1 MHSGAVVAGIV
12 GLKMPRYCLFGDTVN
27 TASRMESTSIAMK
40 VHISESTKILIG
52 PTYKI
57 LERGEIDVKGKGTMA
72 TYWLEE
78 RENRLPLQLTA
89 ALQVHPISPTP
100 VTPSPKAIMP
110 SVPKPVTPKIPV
122 PVPLAVAVPPAAVP
136 SVDVIAPSTT
146 MSGMVLTAAAAAHM
160 TLHHQTVVAAGLTA
174 GAAAS
179 AATAGASGGLA
190 GPVGSG
196 TGTVATV
203 AGNTGTAAAAAAP
216 DDRNSRIYSPVTFKD
231 VARRSIANSPVRGS
245 AGYAYPDQEK
255 RRESRSNS
263 TGHVFMRSPSDIFGS
278 LILDTEEFLED
289 LQISRNSLA
298 NNNNNHQP
306 ACGFSPTPPFRIGS
320 APPKPRPSNPDK
332 FTPEELA
339 AMDQLTPPSTA
350 PARETA
356 TCSSAS
362 VDREKA
368 AKLK

>member
-1 MHSGAVVAGIV
+1 MGVHSGAVVAGIV

-40 VHISESTKILIG
+40 VHISESTKVLIG
-52 PTYKI
+52 PNYKI
-57 LERGEIDVKGKGTMA
+57 IERGEIDVKGKGTMG

-89 ALQVHPISPTP
+89 ALQIHPLSPVPPTP
-100 VTPSPKAIMP
+100 TPKTKAIMP
-110 SVPKPVTPKIPV
+110 PVSKPLTPMMPVSVSLAASMPTSNV
-122 PVPLAVAVPPAAVP
+122 PA
-136 SVDVIAPSTT
+136 VDVMASSSSI
-146 MSGMVLTAAAAAHM
+146 SGLALTAAAAAHM
-160 TLHHQTVVAAGLTA
+160 SLHHQAVVAEALTGA
-174 GAAAS
+174 SVEVALPSVASGATGAAAGG
-179 AATAGASGGLA
+179 GAPS
-190 GPVGSG
+190 
-196 TGTVATV
+196 
-203 AGNTGTAAAAAAP
+203 

-231 VARRSIANSPVRGS
+231 VARRSVANSPVRS
-245 AGYAYPDQEK
+245 CAQPDQER

-263 TGHVFMRSPSDIFGS
+263 TGHVFMRTPSEIFGS

-289 LQISRNSLA
+289 LQISRSSLA
-298 NNNNNHQP
+298 NNNNNQSP
-306 ACGFSPTPPFRIGS
+306 CGFSPTPPFRIGS

-356 TCSSAS
+356 SCSSAS
-362 VDREKA
+362 LDRDKA
-368 AKLK
+368 TKLK